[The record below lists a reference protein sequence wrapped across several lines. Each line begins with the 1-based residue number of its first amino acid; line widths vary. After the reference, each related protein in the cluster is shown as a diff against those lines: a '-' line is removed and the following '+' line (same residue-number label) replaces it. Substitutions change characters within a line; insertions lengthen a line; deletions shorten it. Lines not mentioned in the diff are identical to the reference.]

1 MEAEGEERVA
11 EKSKLNSVLKDDEE
25 FLKYGESQERE
36 KRGRQQRKVFWAETG
51 RLGRGKVREPQDCQK
66 AGEQ

>member
-25 FLKYGESQERE
+25 FLKYSESQERE
-36 KRGRQQRKVFWAETG
+36 RRGDGNKEKCSG
-51 RLGRGKVREPQDCQK
+51 LRLGG
-66 AGEQ
+66 